1 MLRTISYLITY
12 MFQTFT
18 ITNKAIVNIVVPVA
32 ILFWG
37 GLFLKEKFLGVVL
50 MSQRESH
57 LY

>member
-1 MLRTISYLITY
+1 